1 MICNSPCYGKFL
13 YPTRNIES
21 IRYEENFNIKRCRAK
36 GRTCGSTIVMSQ
48 VYHLV
53 TILYTS
59 CAQASPIPFT
69 QLVEVPYFLQV
80 TWASGPDQHCPA
92 YWTPNTKY
100 PALFAACAH
109 LWIALLSNLQLPSNF
124 GMARIPSS
132 WKHPR
137 WKKLTAGN
145 KGTAVFKEFALKLA
159 SLYIYRTAM
168 RKVIDLPWQT
178 DYVSF
183 FYF

>member
-1 MICNSPCYGKFL
+1 MSSKRKDLRNDNCDVTSLSLNKNPVHVLCPG
-13 YPTRNIES
+13 PTS
-21 IRYEENFNIKRCRAK
+21 SVY
-36 GRTCGSTIVMSQ
+36 TIGQSSVLFVSHMSQ
-48 VYHLV
+48 L
-53 TILYTS
+53 
-59 CAQASPIPFT
+59 
-69 QLVEVPYFLQV
+69 
-80 TWASGPDQHCPA
+80 PDQHCPA

-109 LWIALLSNLQLPSNF
+109 LWIALLSNLQLPSIS
-124 GMARIPSS
+124 GIARVRLS

-168 RKVIDLPWQT
+168 RKVIDLPRQT

-183 FYF
+183 FFTFKNLCGSILYQPFYFLF